1 MAVAIAALG
10 EGWHN
15 YHHTFPYDYKAAEL
29 GNYKTNITTMFI
41 DACAKLGLTYDLRYA
56 TNDFIKNVQ
65 LRQGDTND
73 LYPDE
78 IHNNSQKESF
88 TRRIKHPQSQ
98 HRRR

>member
-1 MAVAIAALG
+1 MGVAIAALG

-41 DACAKLGLTYDLRYA
+41 DACAKLGLTYDLKYA
-56 TNDFIKNVQ
+56 TEDSIKNVQ
-65 LRQGDTND
+65 LRQGDITD

-78 IHNNSQKESF
+78 IDCSSQKESF
-88 TRRIKHPQSQ
+88 TRNIKRSL
-98 HRRR
+98 HRSR